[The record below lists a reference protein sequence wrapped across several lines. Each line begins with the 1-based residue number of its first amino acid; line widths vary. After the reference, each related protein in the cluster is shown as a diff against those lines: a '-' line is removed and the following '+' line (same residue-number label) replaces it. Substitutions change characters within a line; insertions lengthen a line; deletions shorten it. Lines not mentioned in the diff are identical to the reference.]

1 MLDITRTAL
10 ASALA
15 LGIAGAAIVLP
26 DSAAADGFPAKP
38 VTLVVPYQ
46 AGGSTETMAR
56 VYAAALEKQL
66 GQPVIVS
73 TKPGAGG
80 ALGATF
86 VAKAAP
92 DGYTILFAA
101 ATALTWPPL
110 SMQVDYTAD
119 SFRWIASIT
128 EYQQALIS
136 TPDKPYKTFKEL
148 IAHAKQHPGMNFADQ
163 SALSRAYINYMGK
176 KEGVEWTAIPTK
188 GGGEMVPFLLG
199 GKVDIAWSGGVHQKY
214 GDKMHVLASFNST
227 RLAAAPD
234 APSLKEIY
242 GISMPSYAVIVAPAG
257 TPDDVTATL
266 EAALQKAS
274 TDAAYN
280 DLLTNK
286 LQFPNSFIGSKALQP
301 LVVEMVGDLKTV
313 LQATQ

>member
-10 ASALA
+10 ASVVA
-15 LGIAGAAIVLP
+15 LGVAGAAIALP
-26 DSAAADGFPAKP
+26 AAAAAQAFPAKP

-56 VYAAALEKQL
+56 LYGKALEKEL
-66 GQPVIVS
+66 GQPVVVT

-101 ATALTWPPL
+101 ASALTWPPL

-119 SFRWIASIT
+119 SFRWLASIT
-128 EYQQALIS
+128 EYQQALVS
-136 TPDKPYKTFKEL
+136 TPDKPFKTFQEL
-148 IAHAKQHPGMNFADQ
+148 IAYAKQHPGMNFADQ

-176 KEGVEWTAIPTK
+176 KEGIEWTAIPTK

-199 GKVDIAWSGGVHQKY
+199 GKIDIAWSGGVHQKY
-214 GDKMHVLASFNST
+214 GDKMLVLASFNAT
-227 RLAAAPD
+227 RLAASPD

-257 TPDDVTATL
+257 TPDDVAATL

-274 TDAAYN
+274 TDAAYL
-280 DLLTNK
+280 DLLTDK
-286 LQFPNSFIGSKALQP
+286 LKFPNSFIGSQALQP

>member
-1 MLDITRTAL
+1 MLDFTRTAL

-15 LGIAGAAIVLP
+15 LGFAAAAAVLP
-26 DSAAADGFPAKP
+26 AAADTYPSKP

-56 VYAAALEKQL
+56 VYAAALEKEL
-66 GQPVIVS
+66 GQPVLVT

-148 IAHAKQHPGMNFADQ
+148 IAYAKQHPGMNFADQ

-214 GDKMHVLASFNST
+214 GDKMHVLASFNAT
-227 RLAAAPD
+227 RLAASPD

-242 GISMPSYAVIVAPAG
+242 GISMPSYAVVVAPAG
-257 TPDDVTATL
+257 TPDDVAATL
-266 EAALQKAS
+266 ETALGKAS
-274 TDAAYN
+274 KDAAYN
-280 DLLTNK
+280 DLLTEK
-286 LQFPNSFIGSKALQP
+286 LKFPNSFIGQAALQP
-301 LVVEMVGDLKTV
+301 LVKEMVGDLKTV

>member
-1 MLDITRTAL
+1 MLDFARLTMASVMAL
-10 ASALA
+10 GLAMATASA
-15 LGIAGAAIVLP
+15 P
-26 DSAAADGFPAKP
+26 TTAAADTYPSKP

-56 VYAAALEKQL
+56 VYAAALEKAL
-66 GQPVIVS
+66 GQPVVVV

-101 ATALTWPPL
+101 ASALTWPPL

-148 IAHAKQHPGMNFADQ
+148 IAYAKKHPGMNFADQ

-176 KEGVEWTAIPTK
+176 KEGIEWTAIPTK

-214 GDKMHVLASFNST
+214 GDKMQVLASFNPT
-227 RLAAAPD
+227 RLAASPD

-242 GISMPSYAVIVAPAG
+242 GIAMPSYAVIVAPAG
-257 TPDDVTATL
+257 TPDSAASVLETAL
-266 EAALQKAS
+266 EKA
-274 TDAAYN
+274 TKDPAYN
-280 DLLTNK
+280 DLLTDK
-286 LQFPNSFIGSKALQP
+286 LKFPNSFIGSKALAP
-301 LVVEMVGDLKTV
+301 LVKDMVVDLKTV
-313 LQATQ
+313 LEATK